1 MRTTIIGTG
10 IMGAGMA
17 GSLARDGHEVTIWN
31 RTAERAEAV
40 AGRIREAGGE
50 VTVAATVA
58 EAVADC
64 EVVLTIL
71 FDADAV
77 LAVADDIAANL
88 PDGAVWVQ
96 SATVGPDAART
107 IDGRAPGRVVD
118 APVLGTRKPA
128 EDGTL
133 VVLASGPADLVEA
146 AGPALDA
153 IGGRTLRVGD
163 EIGQGSALK
172 LACNAW
178 VGLIT
183 AGTAQSLAL
192 AEGLGVDP
200 QLFLDAIEGGGADSP
215 YAHIKGAAML
225 SGDTTPSFALDGV
238 RKDFGLM
245 REAAHGAGVR
255 DELLTTVLGLFDAAS
270 EQGHG
275 DDDLAAVYRAW
286 DRS

>member
-1 MRTTIIGTG
+1 
-10 IMGAGMA
+10 MGAGMA
-17 GSLARDGHEVTIWN
+17 GSLAREGHDVTVWN
-31 RTAERAEAV
+31 RTTEKAEAV
-40 AGRIREAGGE
+40 AKDIDGD

-64 EVVLTIL
+64 DVVLTIL
-71 FDADAV
+71 FDTDAV

-96 SATVGPDAART
+96 SSTVGPDAIAT
-107 IDGRAPGRVVD
+107 IAERAPGRMID

-128 EDGTL
+128 QDGTL
-133 VVLASGPADLVEA
+133 VVLASGPDSLVEA
-146 AGPALDA
+146 AQPALDA
-153 IGGRTLRVGD
+153 IGARTVRVGS

-192 AEGLGVDP
+192 AQGLGVDP
-200 QLFLDAIEGGGADSP
+200 QLFLDAIKGGGADSP
-215 YAHIKGAAML
+215 YAHLKGGTML
-225 SGDTTPSFALDGV
+225 SGEMPPSFALDGI

-245 REAAHGAGVR
+245 HEAAQGAGVN
-255 DELLTTVLGLFDAAS
+255 DDLLTAVLGRFDVASAA
-270 EQGHG
+270 GHG
-275 DDDLAAVYRAW
+275 DEDLAAVYRSW
-286 DRS
+286 DQV